1 MSADELTA
9 ADLRGSA
16 WEGLWSTCLTSPP
29 GSSRPAQGCSH
40 GDGSRIKEQAPS
52 YKHLQAFGH
61 ITLATG

>member
-9 ADLRGSA
+9 ADLGGSA
-16 WEGLWSTCLTSPP
+16 WEGRCSTCLTSPP

-40 GDGSRIKEQAPS
+40 GDERSIKEQAQS

-61 ITLATG
+61 ITLATS